1 MLHRT
6 TWVAIPVLGLVLVGS
21 GLGWWGYGQYRERQA
36 LAVETENL
44 YENSFHNLATEIDQ
58 LQRELGK
65 TIVSGDANRF
75 QEHLRD
81 VWRITYAAQTDAARL
96 PFDLMPMH
104 QTQQFLSQVANSAN
118 DWMERQVKPTDA
130 SVRKKLETYYA
141 QAGKL
146 NGQLAQLQTTVMN
159 NRLSW
164 QNVNQALRSHRTDNQ
179 VVDGFRKMD
188 TQAGTF
194 VESQQRVPSPVRP
207 DTDVLA
213 KQPVVDADGARRAVR
228 QFLDLPPNTALEV
241 QASKAGAP
249 APVYSV
255 SGAIPAGTLVATV
268 SQHGGHVLSMS
279 ITPKGTGGGMVD
291 FSEAE
296 DKAAA
301 WLTAHGF
308 GQVENTTARQY
319 DGWAYYVFVPVR
331 NGAQVV
337 TQSVMVKTDLHT
349 GNIIGYDGTNFF
361 MHPVQNLAPRR
372 FDAAQLRK
380 VLSPSLK
387 VQMQR
392 DVILEDPDKRWV
404 PAVAFY
410 GTAND
415 ETYVVYINASTGK
428 EIEVEQLS

>member
-36 LAVETENL
+36 LAIETENQ
-44 YENSFHNLATEIDQ
+44 YENSFHNLATEVDQ

-75 QEHLRD
+75 QDHLRD
-81 VWRITYAAQTDAARL
+81 VWRITYAAQTDASRL
-96 PFDLMPMH
+96 PFELMPMH
-104 QTQQFLSQVANSAN
+104 QTQQFLSQVANSTNTWIEQQA
-118 DWMERQVKPTDA
+118 KPTNA
-130 SVRKKLETYYA
+130 SVRKQLQTYYA

-146 NGQLAQLQTTVMN
+146 NGQLRDLQATVLN
-159 NRLSW
+159 NHLSW
-164 QNVNQALRSHRTDNQ
+164 QDVNRALRTHRTDNQ

-207 DTDVLA
+207 DTDVLS
-213 KQPVVDADGARRAVR
+213 KEPVVDAEGAKRAVR
-228 QFLDLPPNTALEV
+228 AFLGLPASTDLQV
-241 QASKAGAP
+241 QAAKAGAP

-255 SGAIPAGTLVATV
+255 SGAVPAGSLTATV

-279 ITPKGTGGGMVD
+279 ITPKPTKGEVD

-308 GQVENTTARQY
+308 GHVENTTARQY
-319 DGWAYYVFVPVR
+319 DGTAYYVFVPVR
-331 NGAQVV
+331 DGAQVV
-337 TQSVMVKTDLHT
+337 TQGIMVKTDLHS
-349 GNIIGYDGTNFF
+349 GNVIGYDGTNYF
-361 MHPVQNLAPRR
+361 MHPVQGLAPRR
-372 FDAAQLRK
+372 LNANQLRK
-380 VLSPSLK
+380 VLSPDLH

-392 DVILEDPDKRWV
+392 DVILEDPDKHWV

-410 GTAND
+410 GTSND
-415 ETYVVYINASTGK
+415 ETYVVYVNANTGK